1 MCLAVKG
8 LWLKP
13 SWEVWMQKPVEF
25 SHPNFIVRS
34 PEEGLVVLGGL
45 IHSAESCT
53 DVEALIGTETFL
65 RKHVESLTSKIEAVA
80 NQFENVI
87 SLAAKA
93 LHAERISLKVFQS
106 TMKERVTYF
115 LRVFPPTVSRK
126 VAERLD
132 SIFKKT
138 TAKILGWSEQEAA
151 EAQLQAELHPED
163 GGTELAQRP
172 SSPRC
177 SISLRG
183 CRARMST
190 RQTQQS
196 RLRSYQLLVSLQ
208 AAMISLRKW
217 KVYIL
222 KFDR

>member
-8 LWLKP
+8 LWFKP
-13 SWEVWMQKPVEF
+13 SWEVWTQKPVEF
-25 SHPNFIVRS
+25 SHPNFRVRS

-115 LRVFPPTVSRK
+115 LRVFSPTVSRK

-163 GGTELAQRP
+163 GGHGACATAELAP
-172 SSPRC
+172 
-177 SISLRG
+177 
-183 CRARMST
+183 
-190 RQTQQS
+190 
-196 RLRSYQLLVSLQ
+196 LLHL
-208 AAMISLRKW
+208 AA
-217 KVYIL
+217 

>member
-1 MCLAVKG
+1 M
-8 LWLKP
+8 
-13 SWEVWMQKPVEF
+13 
-25 SHPNFIVRS
+25 
-34 PEEGLVVLGGL
+34 VLGGL

-93 LHAERISLKVFQS
+93 LHAERISFKMFQS

-163 GGTELAQRP
+163 GGHGACATAELAP
-172 SSPRC
+172 LLHLASWLSC
-177 SISLRG
+177 SHEHS
-183 CRARMST
+183 AEPFE
-190 RQTQQS
+190 TQQS
-196 RLRSYQLLVSLQ
+196 RLRSYQL
-208 AAMISLRKW
+208 A
-217 KVYIL
+217 
-222 KFDR
+222 